1 MKKDKMQKAVSE
13 TFGQNQNRFSPL
25 IDHLFDC
32 ACAVI
37 KKEDADNM
45 DIARLKQLIQ
55 IVKDLRDLSHAE
67 DAAADVGKLEDLIR
81 GWVGS

>member
-1 MKKDKMQKAVSE
+1 MKKSKMQKAISDV
-13 TFGQNQNRFSPL
+13 FGQDRNRFSPL

-32 ACAVI
+32 ASAVI

-45 DIARLKQLIQ
+45 EVARLKQLIQ
-55 IVKDLRDLSHAE
+55 IVKDLRDLSQTE
-67 DAAADVGKLEDLIR
+67 DSEADVGKLEALIR